1 MTLTRPVAVRAMRM
15 GDIEAVH
22 EIERASFS
30 EPWPAHALRQ
40 ELTGNRLARYLVAE
54 REGVV
59 VGYAGLWLM
68 VDDGHI
74 TTFGV
79 HPDHRRHGV
88 GLRLL
93 VAVAELAME
102 VGAARLTL
110 EVRPTNSPARRL
122 YERFGFIEAGRRP
135 RYYSDDGEDALI
147 MTTPELRG
155 PTMQALLGVER
166 ARLGSRLDAGEA
178 GTP

>member
-1 MTLTRPVAVRAMRM
+1 MTLVEPIAVRAMRM
-15 GDIEAVH
+15 VDIDAVH
-22 EIERASFS
+22 EIERASFA

-54 REGVV
+54 RDGRV

-93 VAVAELAME
+93 LAVAELAME

-110 EVRPTNSPARRL
+110 EVRPSNAPARRL
-122 YERFGFIEAGRRP
+122 YERFGFVEAGRRP

-155 PTMQALLGVER
+155 PSMQAVLGVER
-166 ARLGSRLDAGEA
+166 ARVSATPRATDGSR
-178 GTP
+178 P